1 MKRTMIEVPMRTNNV
16 DEVLRIM
23 AMILEPSGYQRKMV
37 DGESVWA
44 KGDGVLMKMQCFGA
58 SFTGRSVLLQGWL
71 KDAVTGESALEG
83 FVAALPKKKMKG
95 LLSQIQSTI
104 MARNL

>member
-1 MKRTMIEVPMRTNNV
+1 MKRTTIEVPMKTNNV

-23 AMILEPSGYQRKMV
+23 EMILGPSGYKQKIV
-37 DGESVWA
+37 DGETVWA
-44 KGDGVLMKMQCFGA
+44 KGDGVMMKMQCFGA
-58 SFTGRSVLLQGWL
+58 SFTGTSVLLQGWL

-83 FVAALPKKKMKG
+83 FVGALPKKKMKG

-104 MARNL
+104 MMRNL